1 MGILYALPTPDE
13 YSSPPQDR
21 TDLEAQ
27 VAHPRRFIDS
37 VVSGGTL
44 ATTEYGDH
52 DWLVVLT
59 VYDGGRFT
67 QMSMGEDDLERF
79 AALLLRTAERLR
91 DDAV

>member
-1 MGILYALPTPDE
+1 MRILYSLPTPDE
-13 YSSPPQDR
+13 YSSSPKEPTKVQ
-21 TDLEAQ
+21 T
-27 VAHPRRFIDS
+27 VPSRRFIDS

-44 ATTEYGDH
+44 ATTEYGEH